1 MQPHETEPNKTSM
14 GPVAVIVHRI
24 VKKSGEDGTV
34 HERTELLQI
43 TPEVEKLT
51 RSVADLY
58 TNAGSKKHGVFCAAQ
73 PGVPRFADSLQKYD
87 AGALD
92 FIQFSTEGVHQ
103 LSEKMQSIQFATGAY
118 VLFFD
123 WRSPTHRFLY
133 VAMLTDKD
141 GSAIDP
147 ERLEVRDAIHVD
159 LEKLRVAGRIN
170 VTEWHAN
177 AGKQYLSIL
186 TGRGLGDVS
195 KYFRRFIGIDEQVDE
210 KQETGKLI
218 DHFKEY
224 VREQKLNPEQAHAVS
239 QRLND
244 HLRQLAQEQRPMF
257 LEEIARVVDPENE
270 TAFTTFL
277 EEKGYQ
283 VSSDV
288 VPHKDTLRR
297 LIRVSGRNEHMTL
310 TFEASL
316 IGQGISLKPGKELV
330 IRADLVPS
338 EVLAEVAAQ
347 NDGSPKK

>member
-1 MQPHETEPNKTSM
+1 MQLI
-14 GPVAVIVHRI
+14 AAIVHRI
-24 VKKSGEDGTV
+24 EKEAGNDAFV
-34 HERTELLQI
+34 HERKELLTI
-43 TPEVEKLT
+43 TPQVEKLAK
-51 RSVADLY
+51 SVAELY
-58 TNAGSKKHGVFCAAQ
+58 SSAGSKKHGVFCDPQ
-73 PGVPRFADSLQKYD
+73 PGIARFADSLERYRNSSS
-87 AGALD
+87 D
-92 FIQFSTEGVHQ
+92 FVQLTKEGVHQ
-103 LSEKMQSIQFATGAY
+103 LAEKMQSIQFATGAY

-123 WRSPTHRFLY
+123 VRTSTHHFLY

-147 ERLEVRDAIHVD
+147 NRLEVHDSIHLD

-170 VTEWHAN
+170 FTEWSAN
-177 AGKQYLSIL
+177 SGKQYLSIL

-224 VREQKLNPEQAHAVS
+224 VREQKLTPDQAHAVS

-257 LEEIARVVDPENE
+257 LDEISRVIDPEKE
-270 TAFTTFL
+270 TAFTSFI

-316 IGQGISLKPGKELV
+316 IGQGISLKQGKELV
-330 IRADLVPS
+330 IRADLVPQ
-338 EVLAEVAAQ
+338 EVLAEVTAR
-347 NDGSPKK
+347 NDNPVKN